1 MKYSGYLLLFDVASP
16 RLTLFALEL
25 HKLDRLSYLCALW
38 DHAVMLKECANLSVV
53 CHFGIIFRGVIF
65 DINGSLLFDD

>member
-1 MKYSGYLLLFDVASP
+1 LLLFDVASP

-25 HKLDRLSYLCALW
+25 HQRDWWPNFSAFW
-38 DHAVMLKECANLSVV
+38 DQAIIRNECANLSVV

-65 DINGSLLFDD
+65 DRNGSMLFDG